1 MKNLSNPTQTL
12 HFAFHLSD
20 YKYIAECRVFVLNP
34 TRTLHKTLH
43 KVIRITL
50 HRGVQNRAQN
60 LHKSV
65 QNPTLKR
72 LKQGVKMFTK
82 TSFRFWTRIKRMQG
96 IERTKTRKTF
106 PGRKRILSVNS
117 SSAKPQRLSRSKA
130 E

>member
-1 MKNLSNPTQTL
+1 MKNFAKPTRTL

-20 YKYIAECRVFVLNP
+20 YKDIAECRVCVLDP

-50 HRGVQNRAQN
+50 HRGVQNRSQN

-72 LKQGVKMFTK
+72 LRQGVKCL
-82 TSFRFWTRIKRMQG
+82 Q
-96 IERTKTRKTF
+96 
-106 PGRKRILSVNS
+106 ILSSRFGHES
-117 SSAKPQRLSRSKA
+117 SECK

>member
-20 YKYIAECRVFVLNP
+20 YKYIAERRVFVLNP

-50 HRGVQNRAQN
+50 HRGVQNRSQN

-72 LKQGVKMFTK
+72 LKQGVRMFTK

-106 PGRKRILSVNS
+106 LGRATSCL
-117 SSAKPQRLSRSKA
+117 
-130 E
+130 